1 MRFAGAIFLALVPA
15 LATPDQCYL
24 PCRGPLACG
33 PGWNATCLVATIL
46 GIARCG
52 HRASTTSLGQCMN
65 LAPSGSGTRTLFHA
79 LLPHSKLA
87 RHDHLRTIERVAA
100 ERNDNASCFII
111 TLREP
116 VERIEAGFH
125 DTHGGPC
132 VVNDIV
138 KSCRIDDVATNWT
151 LKARTK
157 PCHQREDFL
166 GRTRRESGSTTVFS
180 MPTMYYLLGNECATG
195 RHEIHS
201 LCTRTLTD
209 DLSALFSRFGAQN
222 AEVVSVFSQFGNI
235 TKLTQ
240 ARSSDLT
247 QAQLSVL
254 NRTTIHDQALRDWV
268 NYVMFPADTALY
280 QTLCTGSR
288 DGRDAGRVGR
298 IVDAVSRRGAELVAR
313 NLATMDNVT

>member
-1 MRFAGAIFLALVPA
+1 M
-15 LATPDQCYL
+15 T
-24 PCRGPLACG
+24 CG
-33 PGWNATCLVATIL
+33 QRWNETCLVSTL
-46 GIARCG
+46 LEIAHCG
-52 HRASTTSLGQCMN
+52 HRASTPLGQCMN

-87 RHDHLRTIERVAA
+87 RHDHLRTIERVVG
-100 ERNDNASCFII
+100 ERNASSCFVI

-132 VVNDIV
+132 VVNEIV
-138 KSCRIDDVATNWT
+138 KSCRIDDVAANWT

-166 GRTRRESGSTTVFS
+166 GRTRRESGSTLVFS
-180 MPTMYYLLGNECATG
+180 MPTLYYLLGNECPTA
-195 RHEIHS
+195 RHEIHL
-201 LCTRTLTD
+201 LCTKTLTD
-209 DLSALFSRFGAQN
+209 DLSGLFSRFGAQKDT
-222 AEVVSVFSQFGNI
+222 EVVSVYSQLGNPAEN
-235 TKLTQ
+235 K
-240 ARSSDLT
+240 T

-268 NYVMFPADTALY
+268 NFVMFPADTALY
-280 QTLCTGSR
+280 QVFCTGSR
-288 DGRDAGRVGR
+288 DGRDEARVGR

-313 NLATMDNVT
+313 NLAIA